1 MSEENQEK
9 EKKELK
15 AKKVSLIIKIVAVI
29 FIIVCAVLKWLNVFP
44 NATVREICMVG
55 GTIAAIFGDISVNT
69 ALDKFKK
76 TEE

>member
-1 MSEENQEK
+1 MEEKTEV

-29 FIIVCAVLKWLNVFP
+29 YLVVCSALKWTGLFP
-44 NATVREICMVG
+44 NATIYEICVVA
-55 GTIAAIFGDISVNT
+55 GTMAAIFGDVSVNT

-76 TEE
+76 EE

>member
-1 MSEENQEK
+1 MEETKTE

-15 AKKVSLIIKIVAVI
+15 AKKVSLIIKIVAVV
-29 FIIVCAVLKWLNVFP
+29 FVIVCSVLKWTGVFP
-44 NATVREICMVG
+44 NATIYEICIVA
-55 GTIAAIFGDISVNT
+55 GTIAAIFGDVSVNT